1 MTANTGTG
9 ILQAKEGTAMA
20 EQEKRR
26 TGRSTHGMSIEELVK
41 TYYGIKG
48 EVKPTQTPE
57 ERKAMLTFL
66 EEQRDRDRAKRNT
79 GK

>member
-1 MTANTGTG
+1 
-9 ILQAKEGTAMA
+9 MA

-41 TYYGIKG
+41 TYYG
-48 EVKPTQTPE
+48 VKEPLCKVTPE
-57 ERKAMLTFL
+57 EVKAAMRFL
-66 EEQRDRDRAKRNT
+66 EEQRERDRAKRNT